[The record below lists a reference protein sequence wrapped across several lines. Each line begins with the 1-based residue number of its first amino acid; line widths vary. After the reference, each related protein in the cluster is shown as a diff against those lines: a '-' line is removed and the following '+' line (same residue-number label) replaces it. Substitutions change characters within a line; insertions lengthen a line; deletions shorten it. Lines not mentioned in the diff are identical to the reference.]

1 MNRYLAGRRLVAAL
15 NAGHVE
21 YRYLNEEARRCID
34 AYIQREYLR
43 QYQIGMLEVC
53 QCPYQQ

>member
-1 MNRYLAGRRLVAAL
+1 MNRYTAGRRLVAAL

-43 QYQIGMLEVC
+43 QYQVGLLEVL
-53 QCPYQQ
+53 